1 MEEENV
7 LRIQA
12 AELHAVWLP
21 VLFMTIRREMADW
34 RAISARSEPRET
46 CEPGTCQSRISRQ
59 SHPSRLHHAS
69 AIAAEAFT
77 NKVG

>member
-46 CEPGTCQSRISRQ
+46 CEPGDLPVALSPPVSPVSLASCIGDCSRSV
-59 SHPSRLHHAS
+59 H
-69 AIAAEAFT
+69 E
-77 NKVG
+77 